1 MKTLIV
7 IVIVVIMLIL
17 IGAAMSA
24 RIVKQYEQRV
34 LFRLGRVQGPRNPD
48 SAAGPALSRGGSKT
62 APVAA
67 SGAA

>member
-7 IVIVVIMLIL
+7 IAVVVIVLIL

-24 RIVKQYEQRV
+24 RIVKRYEQGV
-34 LFRLGRVQGPRNPD
+34 LFRLGRVQGRRNP
-48 SAAGPALSRGGSKT
+48 GFCPALSRGGSKT

-67 SGAA
+67 NGAA